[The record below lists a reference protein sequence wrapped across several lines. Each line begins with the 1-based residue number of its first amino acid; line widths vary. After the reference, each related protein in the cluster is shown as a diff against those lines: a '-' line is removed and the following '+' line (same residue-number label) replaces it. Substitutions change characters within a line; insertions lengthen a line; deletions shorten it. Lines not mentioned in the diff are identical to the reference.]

1 VPAPLRRPLVLLA
14 ATLAAA
20 TLASCGAG
28 PREASTTTVDAIVAD
43 RGVLVGADGDRAP
56 GVRALN
62 ARQAKPI
69 ARFQSDFRSNLFG
82 DGGKVTLIPFLNGV
96 APLKEAVDLEK
107 EGAPDLVYA
116 GDRIGWVVRDV
127 SDPAKAPSAIVGLF
141 PAPFSTRFTKKRRLI
156 PTRLQ
161 CATVGS
167 PACEALEKTFVKLGL
182 KSATSNLQDTAGL
195 NVIRVYAGPWT
206 ALRGSFERGRL
217 NAALGVEGPAE
228 ANGFGFEVGADGKS
242 VRVAAKFGESVST
255 APLGAGTG
263 FVFAIRDAADAP
275 AWIVSGTDDAG
286 VLAAV
291 GALDQAQLAGRVSA
305 VIPPR

>member
-1 VPAPLRRPLVLLA
+1 MLTTTVALGA
-14 ATLAAA
+14 
-20 TLASCGAG
+20 CGAG
-28 PREASTTTVDAIVAD
+28 PRKASTTTVDAIVAD
-43 RGVLVGADGDRAP
+43 RSVLVGASGDRAP
-56 GVRALN
+56 GVRGLN

-82 DGGKVTLIPFLNGV
+82 DGGETKLIPFLNGV
-96 APLKEAVDLEK
+96 APLKEAVDLKK

-116 GDRIGWVVRDV
+116 GDRIGWLVRDV
-127 SDPAKAPSAIVGLF
+127 SDPAAAPSAIVGLF

-167 PACEALEKTFVKLGL
+167 PACEALEKTFVDLDL
-182 KSATSNLQDTAGL
+182 RSATSNLQDTAGL
-195 NVIRVYAGPWT
+195 NVIRVYVGSWT
-206 ALRGSFERGRL
+206 ALRSAFERGRL
-217 NAALGVEGPAE
+217 TAALGVEGAAE
-228 ANGFGFEVGADGKS
+228 ANGFGFEVDAAGKN
-242 VRVAAKFGESVST
+242 VRVAAKFGESSST
-255 APLGAGTG
+255 PPLAAGTG

-275 AWIVSGTDDAG
+275 AWVVSGTDDAG